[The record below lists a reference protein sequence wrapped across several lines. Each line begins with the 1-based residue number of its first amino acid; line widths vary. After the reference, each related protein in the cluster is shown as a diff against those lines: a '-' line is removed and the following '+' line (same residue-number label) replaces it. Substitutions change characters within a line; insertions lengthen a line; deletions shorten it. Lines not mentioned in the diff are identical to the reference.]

1 METVFQ
7 NHFVQEQYQKPLVLT
22 LVTGAEQ
29 FGFLLLKEFKIG
41 MLLATPIAFRVNQV
55 PDDGKFWP
63 SRPKRA
69 CHFHLEVVKQ
79 LMA

>member
-22 LVTGAEQ
+22 LVTEAEQ

-41 MLLATPIAFRVNQV
+41 MLLAMPIAFGVNQV
-55 PDDGKFWP
+55 PDDGKFWS
-63 SRPKRA
+63 SRPK
-69 CHFHLEVVKQ
+69 
-79 LMA
+79 